1 MLIPCSSVSNVNF
14 EPVNAGRVVNKINP
28 KKIMEAQS
36 TACVAK
42 ISSVLQENVKEL
54 FVEMHIYQG

>member
-1 MLIPCSSVSNVNF
+1 
-14 EPVNAGRVVNKINP
+14 
-28 KKIMEAQS
+28 MEAQS

-42 ISSVLQENVKEL
+42 ISPVLQENVKEL

>member
-28 KKIMEAQS
+28 KKIIEAQS
-36 TACVAK
+36 TAGMAK
-42 ISSVLQENVKEL
+42 ISAILQENIK
-54 FVEMHIYQG
+54 